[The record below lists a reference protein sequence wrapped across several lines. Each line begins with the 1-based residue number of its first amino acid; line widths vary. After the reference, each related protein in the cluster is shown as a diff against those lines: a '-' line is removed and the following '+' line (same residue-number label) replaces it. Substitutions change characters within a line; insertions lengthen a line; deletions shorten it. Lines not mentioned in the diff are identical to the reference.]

1 MKKHLAFIAL
11 SVTLLLASC
20 TATKDYIYLQ
30 DMLPGEQYPVDM
42 SYETVIMKDDRLDIA
57 VSSSRNPE
65 LAIPFNVHGGSINV
79 GADGSVSSS
88 GPLSEEKGYRVDANG
103 NIDFPILGSLH
114 LEGLTVSQATEL
126 IKEKIQEGNYMKM
139 PLVSIEFLNFRY
151 TVIGAVSR
159 TGTFSSDGD
168 KVTLFEAIAQAG
180 GLAVNARVDKVAVI
194 RNVGDDAEMYVADL
208 RTKDV
213 FTSPCYYLQQNDV
226 IYVEPRYIKRDAED
240 RGWQIGTTLLSVV
253 TAVCSF
259 LWAGSALGWFQNG
272 NN

>member
-1 MKKHLAFIAL
+1 MKLL
-11 SVTLLLASC
+11 SSNRKEVSVAILKLLG
-20 TATKDYIYLQ
+20 TAY
-30 DMLPGEQYPVDM
+30 
-42 SYETVIMKDDRLDIA
+42 
-57 VSSSRNPE
+57 
-65 LAIPFNVHGGSINV
+65 
-79 GADGSVSSS
+79 DGSSIISDRHQENETDS
-88 GPLSEEKGYRVDANG
+88 PD
-103 NIDFPILGSLH
+103 DFSNLMSHSFFTDFCIMNLISH
-114 LEGLTVSQATEL
+114 LDTPS
-126 IKEKIQEGNYMKM
+126 M
-139 PLVSIEFLNFRY
+139 P
-151 TVIGAVSR
+151 
-159 TGTFSSDGD
+159 
-168 KVTLFEAIAQAG
+168 LFEAIAQAG

-194 RNVGDDAEMYVADL
+194 RNVGNDAEMYVADL